1 MPELGL
7 PHAVMT
13 SISAPRPATAVLLAA
28 GLGTRMKSFR
38 PKAMQ
43 SLGGRPMLAHLLA
56 NAAEVFDRLVVV
68 IGPDMEEVAELAAP
82 YPVVVQQERLGTAH
96 AALQAEAWF
105 GDGDV
110 AVLYADNPLI
120 SAETLNRLLEERRKP
135 DVGLALLAMRPADPA
150 RYGRVVA
157 QNGNVERIVEWA
169 DATPEERAIDLC
181 NAGVLCADAVDFRR
195 WLHNVRNDNA
205 KGEYYLT
212 DVVDLAVADSVQV
225 RAVEAAEDELRG
237 VNSRAEL
244 AQAEA
249 ALQTRLRNKAMEN
262 GVTLVAPETVFLSA
276 DTQIEADVLIEPNV
290 FFGPGVTVQSGAV
303 IRAFS
308 HLEGCEVQANAI
320 VGPYARIREG
330 STIGAS
336 ARVGNFVE
344 LKATTLGEGSKANH
358 LTYLGNAE
366 IGSHTNIGAGTITC
380 NYDGVFK
387 HTTTIGEKAF
397 IGSDSILVAPVTIG
411 DNALVAAGS
420 VITKNVPD
428 EALAF
433 GRAQQVNKAEMGRL
447 FKERLQA
454 KKENG

>member
-7 PHAVMT
+7 PHALMT

-28 GLGTRMKSFR
+28 GLGTRMKSSR
-38 PKAMQ
+38 PKTMQ

-157 QNGNVERIVEWA
+157 QDGNVERIVEWA

-212 DVVDLAVADSVQV
+212 DVVDLAVADNVQV

-320 VGPYARIREG
+320 IGPYARIREG
-330 STIGAS
+330 TTIGSS

-366 IGSHTNIGAGTITC
+366 IGSRTNIGAGTITC

-387 HTTTIGEKAF
+387 HTTTIGDKAF
-397 IGSDSILVAPVTIG
+397 IGSDSIIVAPVSIG

-420 VITKNVPD
+420 VITQNVPD

>member
-1 MPELGL
+1 MRLSRSFL
-7 PHAVMT
+7 PT
-13 SISAPRPATAVLLAA
+13 LKENPAEAQIVSHRLMLRA
-28 GLGTRMKSFR
+28 GLIRQTASGIYAWLPAGLKVLRNISQIVREEQDRVGAQEVLMPTLQSADLWKRSGRYDAYGPEMLRIQDRHKRELLYGPTNEEMITDLFGQTVKSYKDL
-38 PKAMQ
+38 PQ
-43 SLGGRPMLAHLLA
+43 
-56 NAAEVFDRLVVV
+56 
-68 IGPDMEEVAELAAP
+68 
-82 YPVVVQQERLGTAH
+82 
-96 AALQAEAWF
+96 
-105 GDGDV
+105 
-110 AVLYADNPLI
+110 VLYHI
-120 SAETLNRLLEERRKP
+120 QWK
-135 DVGLALLAMRPADPA
+135 
-150 RYGRVVA
+150 
-157 QNGNVERIVEWA
+157 
-169 DATPEERAIDLC
+169 
-181 NAGVLCADAVDFRR
+181 FR
-195 WLHNVRNDNA
+195 
-205 KGEYYLT
+205 
-212 DVVDLAVADSVQV
+212 
-225 RAVEAAEDELRG
+225 DELRG

-276 DTQIEADVLIEPNV
+276 DTQIESDALIEPNV

-320 VGPYARIREG
+320 IGPYARIREG
-330 STIGAS
+330 STIGTS

-344 LKATTLGEGSKANH
+344 LKTTTLGEGSKANH

-387 HTTTIGEKAF
+387 HTTTIGDKAF
-397 IGSDSILVAPVTIG
+397 IGSDSILVAPLSIG
-411 DNALVAAGS
+411 NNALVAAGS